1 MGIRMPKNIRY
12 FWKNIDSYSYIK
24 VYLDFQK
31 HLKALIFLGMQRT
44 VDSIIFKSKCSLCR
58 KHYGQITIETP
69 LYNFCSFKNLK
80 YFLPLPVGL
89 LMLNYPSVTGREI
102 LEDATTTEL

>member
-1 MGIRMPKNIRY
+1 MKRY

-31 HLKALIFLGMQRT
+31 HLKALNFLSMQRT
-44 VDSIIFKSKCSLCR
+44 VDSIIFKSKCILCR

-89 LMLNYPSVTGREI
+89 LMLNYPSMSQEGKYWRMP
-102 LEDATTTEL
+102 LQQSCKGMFQ